1 MTRHVAA
8 RLMVLLA
15 GVALAST
22 IAVVVGWPDPGRIVD
37 LVTGR
42 SIGAQPEA
50 ALVVLLCW
58 MLATAATLLAVTAM
72 QPGRGWS
79 AARVRPRTLAVI
91 AAALALLTLGIARQ
105 ETGYRVCCAT
115 NGTSQQVRSL
125 VP

>member
-1 MTRHVAA
+1 MRRNLVA
-8 RLMVLLA
+8 RLAVIFA
-15 GVALAST
+15 ATALAST
-22 IAVVVGWPDPGRIVD
+22 IAVVVGWPDAGRIGD

-58 MLATAATLLAVTAM
+58 MLATAATLLAASAM
-72 QPGRGWS
+72 QPRGGWS

-91 AAALALLTLGIARQ
+91 AASLALLTLGIARQ

-115 NGTSQQVRSL
+115 NGTTQQVRSL

>member
-1 MTRHVAA
+1 MRRSLVA
-8 RLMVLLA
+8 RLAAVIA
-15 GVALAST
+15 AAALVST
-22 IAVVVGWPDPGRIVD
+22 IAVVVGWPDPGRVAD

-58 MLATAATLLAVTAM
+58 MVATAATLLAASAM
-72 QPGRGWS
+72 QPGGGWS

-91 AAALALLTLGIARQ
+91 AASLALLTLGIARQ

-115 NGTSQQVRSL
+115 NGTTQQVRGL